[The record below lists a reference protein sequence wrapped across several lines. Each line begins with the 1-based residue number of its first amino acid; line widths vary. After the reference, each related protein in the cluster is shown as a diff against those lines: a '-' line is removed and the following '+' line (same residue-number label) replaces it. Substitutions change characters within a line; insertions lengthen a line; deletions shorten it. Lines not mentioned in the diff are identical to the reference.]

1 MSSPKAKTGVSSKPR
16 QVDWYDTP
24 RYYDLVFDE
33 DTALEGFFLEQAHQL
48 YGSSRGRRCLEP
60 ACGSGRLVV
69 EMARREWKVSGN
81 DISKPM
87 LAYARARLKEE
98 NLKARL
104 LHGDMCELG
113 LKGRFDLAHC
123 LVSTFKYLDTESKA
137 RQHFTRIADLLV
149 PGGIY
154 CLGMHL
160 TNYSRTKYERER
172 WVVEAGATHV
182 TCNIQAWP
190 PLAKE
195 RKERMRSR
203 MRIEENGSEHT
214 QETNWW
220 FRTYNAD
227 QLRRTI
233 AQEKRLELVAVHDF
247 QYDLNRTVELDG
259 GFDVLL
265 VLRRKPD
272 HA

>member
-1 MSSPKAKTGVSSKPR
+1 
-16 QVDWYDTP
+16 
-24 RYYDLVFDE
+24 
-33 DTALEGFFLEQAHQL
+33 
-48 YGSSRGRRCLEP
+48 
-60 ACGSGRLVV
+60 
-69 EMARREWKVSGN
+69 
-81 DISKPM
+81 M

-123 LVSTFKYLDTESKA
+123 LVSTFKYIDTESKA

-172 WVVEAGATHV
+172 WVVEEGATHV

-220 FRTYNAD
+220 FRTYNGY

-247 QYDLNRTVELDG
+247 QYDLNQTVELDG